1 MASPVGREV
10 LPKQQEV
17 RIHCRSGAP
26 LKSSGAPRLALTLT
40 LLTQGQ
46 GLTEF

>member
-1 MASPVGREV
+1 MSSPVGGEV
-10 LPKQQEV
+10 LPKQQDV
-17 RIHCRSGAP
+17 RIHWQ
-26 LKSSGAPRLALTLT
+26 SGAPRLALTLT